1 MQTFVVRTYTAGR
14 DAVQDTGRLRGV
26 VEEVS
31 TGFRATFR
39 DTSELLSILHGRRK
53 PICGER
59 QPTSG
64 ARPEPTN
71 GEEGR

>member
-1 MQTFVVRTYTAGR
+1 MQTFVVRTYTPGR
-14 DAVQDTGRLRGV
+14 NDDQDDGRLRGV

-39 DTSELLSILHGRRK
+39 DTSELVSILHRR
-53 PICGER
+53 R

-64 ARPEPTN
+64 ARPDET
-71 GEEGR
+71 GAEGKR